1 MTMPHYRIPT
11 HLNFPFGY
19 RITVTQLSDSEYDE
33 ENGSDSLACWVVEER
48 TIYLRKRRPLKKR
61 RADLTH
67 EVIHA
72 VADWQA
78 HILGGSQAE
87 VRG

>member
-1 MTMPHYRIPT
+1 MAGYRIPA
-11 HLNFPFGY
+11 HILFPFGY
-19 RITVTQLSDSEYDE
+19 RILITQLSDSEYDE
-33 ENGSDSLACWVVEER
+33 ENGSDSLACWIVEER

-67 EVIHA
+67 EVLHA
-72 VADWQA
+72 AADWQA
-78 HILGGSQAE
+78 WLLGGSQAE